1 MRLRH
6 GSGIDVG
13 RCAFESCT
21 THMKA
26 DRSDDPTEV
35 EHAPVSLQLIGRK
48 LEEEKVLALLEIVD
62 AAVKSYPA
70 R

>member
-1 MRLRH
+1 
-6 GSGIDVG
+6 
-13 RCAFESCT
+13 
-21 THMKA
+21 MKA